1 MENLLIADL
10 RVVDAD
16 CPGERCKDAVL
27 MDPRANP
34 SLKEVVKAL
43 FNQELATRPATEYVE
58 ETMEAGDRANTYS

>member
-27 MDPRANP
+27 MDPRGNT
-34 SLKEVVKAL
+34 SRNEVVKAL
-43 FNQELATRPATEYVE
+43 FDQELATRPATEYVKG
-58 ETMEAGDRANTYS
+58 TMEAGDRANAYS